1 MKEIK
6 NCYCFELKI
15 FIFSNELYM
24 ERDDMVIGSLLSPV
38 IVDIYGWIGEKHLFP
53 KYHTV

>member
-38 IVDIYGWIGEKHLFP
+38 IVDIYG
-53 KYHTV
+53 